1 MRVRRCRVGEAG
13 QDSLASIFNIDTVI
27 FYQESDEDEI
37 DAQIEQL
44 KNIDL
49 ASTAAMLG
57 PGGLFSGQDGY
68 VSLGQGVNAGH
79 QLYWHGVGAAE
90 HGLGVSGAK
99 VLTTVC
105 RYGRRNGQ
113 NSGVSKAHWT

>member
-1 MRVRRCRVGEAG
+1 M
-13 QDSLASIFNIDTVI
+13 LA
-27 FYQESDEDEI
+27 
-37 DAQIEQL
+37 
-44 KNIDL
+44 
-49 ASTAAMLG
+49 LG
-57 PGGLFSGQDGY
+57 RELMQVTS
-68 VSLGQGVNAGH
+68 
-79 QLYWHGVGAAE
+79 WVGAAE